1 MRDLWMIGIDF
12 AHADTRSLRGHNYF
26 TAWLYLA
33 ELATGSRKAKA
44 LWGGWRSRPGGGG
57 SSCIGLLC
65 LPNRKAVGKTKET
78 ELYLFKTIV
87 CVAWVFQANMKAQWV
102 ARLSLQIVCLQLL

>member
-33 ELATGSRKAKA
+33 ELATGSGKAKA
-44 LWGGWRSRPGGGG
+44 LWGGDGGA
-57 SSCIGLLC
+57 GLG
-65 LPNRKAVGKTKET
+65 VGAA
-78 ELYLFKTIV
+78 LV
-87 CVAWVFQANMKAQWV
+87 
-102 ARLSLQIVCLQLL
+102 